1 MKKLP
6 RVTEESRDELWDD
19 PHYQPSVEHVLDNIN
34 QEVEAVLD
42 LLTKLHEEAAALVEL
57 LIVINERTNH
67 PALQFWRELGGR
79 QN

>member
-1 MKKLP
+1 MKKVP
-6 RVTEESRDELWDD
+6 RVTEESRDERWDD
-19 PHYQPSVEHVLDNIN
+19 PLYQPSVEHLLDSIN

-42 LLTKLHEEAAALVEL
+42 LLTKLHEEAAALVDL

-67 PALQFWRELGGR
+67 PALQFWRDLGGS